1 MNDAPESGTG
11 SQGFSLELGE
21 DLARTRDWLHEFAAS
36 VIRPAA
42 AEWDE
47 REETP
52 WPVLEEAAKIGLYSL
67 DFYATQFFEESGLG
81 FVTAVEELF
90 WGDAGIGLSLVGSTL
105 AAAAVTSNGTP

>member
-1 MNDAPESGTG
+1 MGNAPEGGPASP
-11 SQGFSLELGE
+11 GFSLERGE
-21 DLARTRDWLHEFAAS
+21 HLVQTRDWLHEFAAS

-67 DFYATQFFEESGLG
+67 DFYTQQYLEPSGLG
-81 FVTAVEELF
+81 IPVTFEEL
-90 WGDAGIGLSLVGSTL
+90 DVR
-105 AAAAVTSNGTP
+105 